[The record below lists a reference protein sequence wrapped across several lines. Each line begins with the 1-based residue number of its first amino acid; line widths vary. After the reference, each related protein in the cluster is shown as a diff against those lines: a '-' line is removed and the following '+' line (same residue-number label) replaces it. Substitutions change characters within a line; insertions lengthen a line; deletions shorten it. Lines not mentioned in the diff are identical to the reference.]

1 MVSWYRGIVEYKLD
15 FTVVV
20 KSPQPAVVGRA
31 VVRRWKDAFCC
42 CADAIRMEEQLLD
55 EDLVRDEI
63 GREERENADEKDAF
77 CCCADAIRMEELLL
91 DEDLVRDEIG
101 REERENADG
110 TVSMTVLLLHPYTLT
125 PLHSY
130 TTPLHCGRITS
141 MVYSLAPCQVLSFDR
156 ASTLAAN
163 A

>member
-1 MVSWYRGIVEYKLD
+1 MVSWYRGIVVSWYRGIVVSWYRGIVEYKLD

-31 VVRRWKDAFCC
+31 VVRRW
-42 CADAIRMEEQLLD
+42 
-55 EDLVRDEI
+55 
-63 GREERENADEKDAF
+63 KDAF